1 MNRETTGLNYN
12 SKFDFISNK
21 KINLNKMMEITDLR
35 IEKFNK
41 VADLSSLS
49 SSEVLSQLTVV

>member
-1 MNRETTGLNYN
+1 
-12 SKFDFISNK
+12 
-21 KINLNKMMEITDLR
+21 MMEITDLR